1 MPKSLKEMRQ
11 RVCDANKSLPEHGL
25 VKFTW
30 GNVSEVDRE
39 AGLIVIKPS
48 GVDYDQLTPENMVV
62 TDLDGNI
69 VEGDLNPSSDLPTH
83 VELYKAWADL
93 GGIVH
98 THSTEAVGW
107 AQAGRDIPF
116 YGTTHADYYYGPV
129 PCARSLSADEVNMAY
144 EKETGTVII
153 DTFKE
158 RGIDPMAVPGI
169 VVRNHGPFTW
179 GKTPEQ
185 AVYHAVVLE
194 EVARMDR
201 YTEQINPRVDPA
213 PKYIMDKHY
222 LRKHG
227 PNAYYGQKG
236 DAH

>member
-1 MPKSLKEMRQ
+1 MAKSLQEMRE
-11 RVCDANKSLPEHGL
+11 RVCEANKSLPVHGL

-62 TDLDGNI
+62 TDLEGNI

-83 VELYKAWADL
+83 VQLYKAWPEV

-116 YGTTHADYYYGPV
+116 YGTTHADYFYGPV
-129 PCARSLSADEVNMAY
+129 PCARSLSEDEVNTAY
-144 EKETGTVII
+144 EKETGSVII
-153 DTFKE
+153 EEFE
-158 RGIDPMAVPGI
+158 RRNLDPMAVPGI
-169 VVRNHGPFTW
+169 IVRNHGPFTW
-179 GKTPEQ
+179 GKDPAQ
-185 AVYHAVVLE
+185 AVYHSVVLE
-194 EVARMDR
+194 EVAKMNRF
-201 YTEQINPRVDPA
+201 TEQINPRVEPA
-213 PKYIMDKHY
+213 PKYIMD
-222 LRKHG
+222 
-227 PNAYYGQKG
+227 
-236 DAH
+236 

>member
-1 MPKSLKEMRQ
+1 MAKSLQEIRE
-11 RVCDANKSLPEHGL
+11 RVCEANKSLPAHGL

-62 TDLDGNI
+62 TDLEGNI

-83 VELYKAWADL
+83 VQLYKAWPEV

-116 YGTTHADYYYGPV
+116 YGTTHADYFYGPV
-129 PCARSLSADEVNMAY
+129 PCARSLSEDEVNTAY
-144 EKETGTVII
+144 EKETGSVII
-153 DTFKE
+153 EEFE
-158 RGIDPMAVPGI
+158 RRNLDPMAVPGI
-169 VVRNHGPFTW
+169 IVRNHGPFTW
-179 GKTPEQ
+179 GKDPAQ
-185 AVYHAVVLE
+185 AVYHSVVLE
-194 EVARMDR
+194 EVAKMNRF
-201 YTEQINPRVDPA
+201 TEQINPRVEPA

-236 DAH
+236 QEH

>member
-1 MPKSLKEMRQ
+1 MAKSLQEMRE
-11 RVCDANKSLPEHGL
+11 RVCEANKSLPVHGL

-62 TDLDGNI
+62 TDLEGNI

-83 VELYKAWADL
+83 VQLYKAWQKSVVL
-93 GGIVH
+93 FILI
-98 THSTEAVGW
+98 
-107 AQAGRDIPF
+107 QQKQLAGHKRVAIF
-116 YGTTHADYYYGPV
+116 HFMEQHMQIIFMVPV
-129 PCARSLSADEVNMAY
+129 PCARSLSEDEVNTAY
-144 EKETGTVII
+144 EKETGSVII
-153 DTFKE
+153 EEFE
-158 RGIDPMAVPGI
+158 RRNLDPMAVPGI
-169 VVRNHGPFTW
+169 IVRNHGPFTW
-179 GKTPEQ
+179 GKDPAQ
-185 AVYHAVVLE
+185 AVYHSVVLE
-194 EVARMDR
+194 EVAKMNRF
-201 YTEQINPRVDPA
+201 TEQINPRVEPA

-236 DAH
+236 QEH